1 MGGRPR
7 PILLRESL
15 PLAPRPEHVEYAIED
30 LSEGD
35 WRPSSRARTLLLSE
49 ERSYLCPQIIRNA
62 PDRGQLAYHE
72 HRGEIDTYGL
82 SNQTCLATQS
92 IFGIGSKSQ
101 TNLLSRLVG
110 GIEMSHP
117 MSED

>member
-82 SNQTCLATQS
+82 LNQTCLATQS
-92 IFGIGSKSQ
+92 IFGIAGLKI
-101 TNLLSRLVG
+101 L
-110 GIEMSHP
+110 E
-117 MSED
+117 